1 MRDSDLDRAGAMG
14 TYMGVRCAAAEL
26 PEHRWVAL
34 NTKVS
39 NGLAACLA
47 TMDDFPGLHLCH
59 EVAVKRYVSYLACL
73 VKNEPLL
80 SCLHWGS
87 VRNLAWTRKKV
98 YAVLG
103 PVIRILLYKDQK
115 FDGCNICG
123 ASCAIFGVCDI
134 CLNSCACANCHF
146 HLTAAPDKGSPLAK
160 VRVHG
165 GWVNGRRSKRPANR
179 GDAVCLECAWGFERD
194 PQARR
199 TGSAMPGISMRQQVL
214 LEVYAQGRDLAME

>member
-73 VKNEPLL
+73 VKM
-80 SCLHWGS
+80 
-87 VRNLAWTRKKV
+87 
-98 YAVLG
+98 LG
-103 PVIRILLYKDQK
+103 PRCRPLPIPELPKH
-115 FDGCNICG
+115 
-123 ASCAIFGVCDI
+123 ASLKTEAED
-134 CLNSCACANCHF
+134 
-146 HLTAAPDKGSPLAK
+146 
-160 VRVHG
+160 
-165 GWVNGRRSKRPANR
+165 
-179 GDAVCLECAWGFERD
+179 
-194 PQARR
+194 
-199 TGSAMPGISMRQQVL
+199 
-214 LEVYAQGRDLAME
+214 